1 MSKFRNMTSPVFNQG
16 EEWVSSSGSRVRIVS
31 TRKYAN
37 LNGKWDWAVTY
48 MQSNGV
54 QHEKDGWSFQVRYEH
69 VSDKS

>member
-1 MSKFRNMTSPVFNQG
+1 MSKFR
-16 EEWVSSSGSRVRIVS
+16 
-31 TRKYAN
+31 N

-54 QHEKDGWSFQVRYEH
+54 QHEKNGWSFQVRYEH